1 MANSYRFYENKECQY
16 YPCHKGVEEFNCLF
30 CYCPLYHL
38 KDCPGNPEYVE
49 YGGDTI
55 KVCTGCT
62 FPHNPDNYDKV
73 IEYLSRK

>member
-16 YPCHKGVEEFNCLF
+16 YPCHKGVEKFNCLF
-30 CYCPLYHL
+30 CYCPLYHIQ
-38 KDCPGNPEYVE
+38 DCPGKPEYVK
-49 YGGDTI
+49 YGEDTI

-62 FPHNPDNYDKV
+62 FPHKPDNYDTI

>member
-38 KDCPGNPEYVE
+38 GDCPGNPEYVE

-73 IEYLSRK
+73 IQYLSRK